1 MSIVQAPMPLGE
13 ITGKV
18 LFYSRPEPL
27 TPESH
32 GRLAITPRLDP
43 FAYAAQA
50 HIVPIQISEFGLA
63 CMSYPI
69 IFAGDQKTPMAILG
83 LRQGESLFISREGR
97 YAENA
102 YIPGFIR
109 RYPFVLAGDGAQDQ
123 LVVCIDRDAPMLSE
137 TGELPLFKDG
147 KLTPFAEQAV
157 QFCSDF
163 ENDRRLTDQ
172 FVARIVELDLFEPKA
187 ATFRPRNPDG
197 SLADPIQLADYFAI
211 SEEKVNALPDADLRE
226 LQTTGALRQ
235 VHAHVLSLLNWDRL
249 VVRASAQQM
258 EPGAPEMRFRQ

>member
-18 LFYSRPEPL
+18 LFYGRPEPL
-27 TPESH
+27 TPEAH
-32 GRLAITPRLDP
+32 GKLAITPKQDP
-43 FAYAAQA
+43 FAFAAGA

-83 LRQGESLFISREGR
+83 LRQGENLFVNRAGR

-109 RYPFVLAGDGAQDQ
+109 RYPFVLAGDADQEQ
-123 LVVCIDRDAPMLSE
+123 LVVCIDREASMLSE
-137 TGELPLFKDG
+137 RGEVPLFKDG

-157 QFCSDF
+157 QFCSEF
-163 ENDRRLTDQ
+163 ENDRRHTDQ
-172 FVARIVELDLFEPKA
+172 FVARMVELDLFEPKA
-187 ATFRPRNPDG
+187 ATFRPRNEDG
-197 SLADPIQLADYFAI
+197 SLADPIQLADYFAV
-211 SEEKVNALPDADLRE
+211 SEEKVNALSDADLRE

-235 VHAHVLSLLNWDRL
+235 VHAHVLSMLNWDRL
-249 VVRASAQQM
+249 VVRAAAQQAT
-258 EPGAPEMRFRQ
+258 PTAPNSRRH